1 MPAAGTTCRAPL
13 HTVCVASYTLLARVH
28 RALHP
33 ELLPGGLP
41 TPCLPVATAHSEPP
55 HCKHPFFP
63 SLTHTPPLPPTNTPT
78 FPQVLL
84 FSATLHSPE
93 VRSMAAN
100 ICVNPVLVDLKGK
113 DSVPETV
120 DHLLVGG
127 EGTRVC

>member
-1 MPAAGTTCRAPL
+1 M
-13 HTVCVASYTLLARVH
+13 
-28 RALHP
+28 
-33 ELLPGGLP
+33 
-41 TPCLPVATAHSEPP
+41 
-55 HCKHPFFP
+55 
-63 SLTHTPPLPPTNTPT
+63 
-78 FPQVLL
+78 LL

-127 EGTRVC
+127 GRGVCVCVCVCVCVRCGVCVQGAGGP